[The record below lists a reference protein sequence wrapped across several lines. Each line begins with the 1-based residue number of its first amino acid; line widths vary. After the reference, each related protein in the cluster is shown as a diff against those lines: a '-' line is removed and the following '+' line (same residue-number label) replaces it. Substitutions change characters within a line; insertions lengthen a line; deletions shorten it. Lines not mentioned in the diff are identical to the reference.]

1 MHQKFYRLLTIT
13 VLTCFA
19 YSGFTDDLD
28 NIIAEQTQDAVPAT
42 NDDLGEIIAEQGSD
56 SPPVIKKD
64 IAILKVLNKVSGRS
78 SQLTIKVNETQ
89 SFEDLDISA
98 FSCQERPPEY
108 IPESGIFLKVKE
120 RNTQKDIFSGWMF
133 ASAPSLSPFEHQL
146 YDLYAVDCRND
157 GEAVVQDVITV
168 EATDI
173 ISPPK
178 KPDGLADPATLSVIE

>member
-1 MHQKFYRLLTIT
+1 MHQKFYQLLTIA
-13 VLTCFA
+13 VMGSFA
-19 YSGFTDDLD
+19 YNGFADDLD
-28 NIIAEQTQDAVPAT
+28 DIIAGQTEPQVQA
-42 NDDLGEIIAEQGSD
+42 NDNLGEIIAEQGSD

-64 IAILKVLNKVSGRS
+64 VAILKALNKVSGRS

-89 SFEDLDISA
+89 SFEDLEISV

-120 RNTQKDIFSGWMF
+120 RSSQNNVFSGWMF

-146 YDLYAVDCRND
+146 YDLYAVDCRAD
-157 GEAVVQDVITV
+157 GEAIVQEVVTV

-173 ISPPK
+173 ISPPP
-178 KPDGLADPATLSVIE
+178 KPIGLPDPATLAVIE